1 MELLL
6 AANKRCP
13 GEIAFPGQR
22 FPVFGVLLLIMVSS
36 QRAVLA
42 ILAKSVCFHGPTLK

>member
-36 QRAVLA
+36 KGSPRN
-42 ILAKSVCFHGPTLK
+42 LAKSVCFMDQL